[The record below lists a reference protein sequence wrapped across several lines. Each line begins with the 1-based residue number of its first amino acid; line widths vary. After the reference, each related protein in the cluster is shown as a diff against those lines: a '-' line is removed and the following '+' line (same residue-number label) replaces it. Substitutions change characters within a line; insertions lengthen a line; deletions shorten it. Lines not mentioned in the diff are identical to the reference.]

1 MGEKT
6 CKECRSWE
14 DEIYWTH
21 FQCIQF
27 FKFLHSGFDQRLA
40 IPEIFARHMRK
51 KLPGT
56 VNLKEFVKDH
66 ALEEND
72 FLIFKYNGESNFD
85 VLMFNMQSMC
95 EKVASYF
102 VKKYESTER
111 GNGCR
116 TKRKTIKSSAEVV
129 FASPKGVAGGSQ
141 PEEFIEN
148 DTDAIPGGQPN
159 DSRVTSKKICR
170 GIKSTEATKEDVVG
184 GGFQQVECSYNDSDT
199 ITPLNQPTR
208 EEIETEPEHVRA
220 QSICLLSFDGNTL
233 VHLVIYFQGQP
244 VDIVLHARRGRKV
257 TEQEKRNAMQL
268 AAIPSAWIV
277 KRIPIKGN
285 QDVILRFKDRAW
297 HTRFFYHKSRDNGG
311 LSAGWK
317 KFALDNK
324 LHEFDVCVFEPLDL
338 CIQFFQ
344 FLHSGF
350 DQRLAIPE
358 IFARHMRKKL
368 PGTVN
373 LKGPSGS
380 AWKSMCEKVASYFV
394 KKYESTERGNGC
406 RTKRKTIKSS
416 AEVVFASPKGVA
428 GGSQPEEFIENDTD
442 AIPGGQPNDS
452 RVTSKKICRGIK
464 STEATKEDVV
474 GGGFPTVECSY
485 NDSDTITPLNQ
496 PTREEIETEP
506 GQPMDTVLHA
516 RRGRKVTEQEKRNAM
531 QLAVRAVT
539 ANGFLILMK
548 PTHVC
553 RKFFMAIPSAWIVK
567 RIPIKGNQD
576 VILRFKDRAWHTRFF
591 YHKSRDN
598 GGLSA
603 GWKKFALDNK
613 LHEFDVCVF
622 EPLDLASFFPGRAL
636 FCNWR
641 AIPEIF
647 ARHMRKKLPGTV
659 NLKGPSGSAWK
670 SMCEKVASYFVKKYE
685 STERGNGC
693 RTKRK
698 TIKSSAEVVF
708 ASPKGV
714 AGGSQPEEFI
724 ENDTDAIPG
733 GQPNDSPK
741 VTGKKICRGIKS
753 TEATKEDVVGG
764 GFQQVECSYNDSD
777 TITPLNQPTREE
789 IETEPEHVRAQSI
802 CLLSFDGN
810 TLVHLVIYFQG
821 QPVDTVLHA
830 RRGRKVTEQEKRN
843 AMQLA
848 AIPSAWIVK
857 RIPIKGN
864 QDVILCFKDRA
875 WHTRFFYHKSRDNGG
890 LSAGWKKFALD
901 NKLHEFDVCVFEP
914 LDLVN
919 CPIILN
925 VNIFRVVEEA
935 TNYLTIG

>member
-1 MGEKT
+1 MTQDIKLLIRSALKAYKCSSNRNPTSIGTREVTGSVGCSRHCPLHFWDSGSIGNARYFRREICSVEVLASSSPFTGTPNLSRSKLRLGCCWKIKGFSRGGTSAPHRVDGYCGDCQRLKLGCWLGLSLTLSQVERGGMLAAAGCCAAIGLGKDGDIVFETTGLELEK
-6 CKECRSWE
+6 WE
-14 DEIYWTH
+14 KKRARNARAGKRKYIGPY

-27 FKFLHSGFDQRLA
+27 SQFLHSGFDQRLA
-40 IPEIFARHMRK
+40 IPEIFTRHLGR
-51 KLPGT
+51 KLPDT
-56 VNLKEFVKDH
+56 VNLKGPSGSAWKVGLTTYNNTLFFNHGWQEFVKDH

-85 VLMFNMQSMC
+85 VLMLNMQSMC

-159 DSRVTSKKICR
+159 DSRVTGKKICR
-170 GIKSTEATKEDVVG
+170 GIKSTEATEEDVVR
-184 GGFQQVECSYNDSDT
+184 GFQQVECSYND
-199 ITPLNQPTR
+199 
-208 EEIETEPEHVRA
+208 
-220 QSICLLSFDGNTL
+220 F
-233 VHLVIYFQGQP
+233 
-244 VDIVLHARRGRKV
+244 
-257 TEQEKRNAMQL
+257 
-268 AAIPSAWIV
+268 
-277 KRIPIKGN
+277 
-285 QDVILRFKDRAW
+285 
-297 HTRFFYHKSRDNGG
+297 
-311 LSAGWK
+311 
-317 KFALDNK
+317 
-324 LHEFDVCVFEPLDL
+324 
-338 CIQFFQ
+338 
-344 FLHSGF
+344 
-350 DQRLAIPE
+350 
-358 IFARHMRKKL
+358 
-368 PGTVN
+368 
-373 LKGPSGS
+373 
-380 AWKSMCEKVASYFV
+380 
-394 KKYESTERGNGC
+394 
-406 RTKRKTIKSS
+406 
-416 AEVVFASPKGVA
+416 
-428 GGSQPEEFIENDTD
+428 
-442 AIPGGQPNDS
+442 
-452 RVTSKKICRGIK
+452 
-464 STEATKEDVV
+464 
-474 GGGFPTVECSY
+474 
-485 NDSDTITPLNQ
+485 DTITPLNQ

-506 GQPMDTVLHA
+506 GQPVDTVLHHA

-576 VILRFKDRAWHTRFF
+576 VILCFKDRAWHTRFF
-591 YHKSRDN
+591 YRKSRDN

-622 EPLDLASFFPGRAL
+622 EPLDLA
-636 FCNWR
+636 
-641 AIPEIF
+641 IPEIF
-647 ARHMRKKLPGTV
+647 TRHLGRKLPDTV

-670 SMCEKVASYFVKKYE
+670 VGLTTYNNTLFFNHGWQEFVKDHALEENDFLIFKYNGESNFDVLMLNMQSMCEKVASYFVKKYE

-698 TIKSSAEVVF
+698 TIKSSTEVVF

-733 GQPNDSPK
+733 GQPNDSR

-753 TEATKEDVVGG
+753 TEATEEDVVG
-764 GFQQVECSYNDSD
+764 GFQQVECSYNDFD

-789 IETEPEHVRAQSI
+789 IETEP
-802 CLLSFDGN
+802 
-810 TLVHLVIYFQG
+810 G
-821 QPVDTVLHA
+821 QPVDTVLHHA

-848 AIPSAWIVK
+848 VRAVTANGFLILMKPTHVCRKFFMTIPSAWIVK

-864 QDVILCFKDRA
+864 QDVILRFKDRA
-875 WHTRFFYHKSRDNGG
+875 WHTRFFYRKSRDNGG

-925 VNIFRVVEEA
+925 INIFRVVEEA
-935 TNYLTIG
+935 TNYLIIG